1 MPDTTPTITARSG
14 VLLVVCAP
22 SGTGKTTLIQR
33 LRDEF
38 PNFAYSISCTTRA
51 PRGHET
57 DGKDYHFLSVEEF
70 LRRREAG
77 FFAEWANVHGN
88 YYGTPLAPVLETL
101 KAGQDVLFDI
111 DVQGAAQLHLSL
123 PRGQYVFLLPP
134 SLSELERRLRGR
146 GTDDEASIARRLS
159 NAASEIR
166 QAHWFDAWIVN
177 DNLDKAY
184 DELRAVYLASTLFA
198 YYPYQAGAAA
208 PAEFSGCFAGGGFAR
223 LPRPQIYKK
232 KAVPKPGKRAA
243 HSGKFVP
250 LRSKSECDI

>member
-1 MPDTTPTITARSG
+1 MGSFME
-14 VLLVVCAP
+14 
-22 SGTGKTTLIQR
+22 K
-33 LRDEF
+33 
-38 PNFAYSISCTTRA
+38 YSDKFCLSVSATTRL
-51 PRGHET
+51 PREGEV
-57 DGKDYHFLSVEEF
+57 DGQHYFFRKKEEF
-70 LRRREAG
+70 EQMIADNELLEYACY
-77 FFAEWANVHGN
+77 VGN

-184 DELRAVYLASTLFA
+184 DELRAVYLASTLH
-198 YYPYQAGAAA
+198 
-208 PAEFSGCFAGGGFAR
+208 PAH
-223 LPRPQIYKK
+223 RPGLANTILE
-232 KAVPKPGKRAA
+232 G
-243 HSGKFVP
+243 
-250 LRSKSECDI
+250 

>member
-166 QAHWFDAWIVN
+166 QAHWFDA
-177 DNLDKAY
+177 
-184 DELRAVYLASTLFA
+184 
-198 YYPYQAGAAA
+198 
-208 PAEFSGCFAGGGFAR
+208 
-223 LPRPQIYKK
+223 
-232 KAVPKPGKRAA
+232 
-243 HSGKFVP
+243 
-250 LRSKSECDI
+250 

>member
-1 MPDTTPTITARSG
+1 MPDTTPTITSRSG

-22 SGTGKTTLIQR
+22 SGTGKTTLIRR

-70 LRRREAG
+70 LRRRDAG

-111 DVQGAAQLHLSL
+111 DVQGAA
-123 PRGQYVFLLPP
+123 
-134 SLSELERRLRGR
+134 
-146 GTDDEASIARRLS
+146 RLS

-184 DELRAVYLASTLFA
+184 DELRAVYLASTLH
-198 YYPYQAGAAA
+198 
-208 PAEFSGCFAGGGFAR
+208 PAH
-223 LPRPQIYKK
+223 RPGLANTILE
-232 KAVPKPGKRAA
+232 G
-243 HSGKFVP
+243 
-250 LRSKSECDI
+250 